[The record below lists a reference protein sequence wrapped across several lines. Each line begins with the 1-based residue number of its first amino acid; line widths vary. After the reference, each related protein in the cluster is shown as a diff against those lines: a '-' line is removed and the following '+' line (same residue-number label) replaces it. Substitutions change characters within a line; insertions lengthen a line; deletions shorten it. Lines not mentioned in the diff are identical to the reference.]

1 MRIIPRYQQGGAMP
15 EGAPAEEQG
24 GAPEGAPEAAQG
36 GAPEQGQGQDPIM
49 QLAQMS
55 QEAFQKQDCN
65 LALQVCQA
73 FMDMMQQAQGGAPQ
87 EAPQG
92 EPVYRK
98 GGKIVYRIV

>member
-55 QEAFQKQDCN
+55 QEALQKQDCN

-73 FMDMMQQAQGGAPQ
+73 FMDMMQQAQGSAPQ
-87 EAPQG
+87 KVPQG